1 MECPSHGSSLEEASV
16 ILMRLADMA
25 LAEHRTSSSSS
36 SLSDTGAEIARL
48 RLQLERLQREHRRL
62 VRENQRLKRRHEERA
77 VCDLFHHLTL
87 VDHSPEPPNKR
98 VLVDALA
105 STTSTAP
112 GTVMGEH
119 RDGRR
124 CRKQR

>member
-25 LAEHRTSSSSS
+25 LAEHRTSSSA
-36 SLSDTGAEIARL
+36 LSDTGAEIARL

-77 VCDLFHHLTL
+77 VCDMFHHLTL
-87 VDHSPEPPNKR
+87 VDYSPEPPNKR
-98 VLVDALA
+98 FLADALA

-112 GTVMGEH
+112 GTVIGEH
-119 RDGRR
+119 RDGR
-124 CRKQR
+124 CGRKQR